1 MSNHIKGQSTGPKT
15 VDGKAVSSQNARKD
29 SIFVQ
34 GYLPWENVDEKQQQ
48 FGAMTK
54 QWNAKDPSRQ
64 ILLRS
69 IEQCQLGMERMM
81 YIERKK
87 IEGLMQS
94 TTIAYAFCERASLS
108 EKIAHALPEWFFLE
122 DGESEKQRA
131 EKVTR
136 IYDEAADFQKRY
148 SDQLAARV
156 KDTYPALFTYV
167 MQGQKEGAS
176 FLITLGQRYKQ
187 SAVTLN
193 LAALMNDLKANWE
206 FHFIWAQAPARY
218 QTIIDGLRAEQM
230 EQAIDLDKSQRYAT
244 NLQNRMLKGFS
255 ALAAL
260 DQHELLMKNQRQ
272 LVAPIAPAL
281 DVIPKESGSK
291 KPDPQEKSAAD
302 SEVDSQ

>member
-1 MSNHIKGQSTGPKT
+1 MSDHIKGQSTGPKT

-34 GYLPWENVDEKQQQ
+34 GYLPWENIEEKQQQ
-48 FGAMTK
+48 FGAMAK

-64 ILLRS
+64 MLLRS
-69 IEQCQLGMERMM
+69 IEQCHLGMERMM

-94 TTIAYAFCERASLS
+94 TTIAYEFCERSGLS
-108 EKIAHALPEWFFLE
+108 EKIAHALPDWFFLE
-122 DGESEKQRA
+122 DGDSEKRRA
-131 EKVTR
+131 SKVAL
-136 IYDEAADFQKRY
+136 IYDEAVDFKTRY

-156 KDTYPALFTYV
+156 KEAYPELFAYV

-176 FLITLGQRYKQ
+176 FLMTLGQRYKG

-193 LAALMNDLKANWE
+193 LAALMNELNESYPYHLMWT
-206 FHFIWAQAPARY
+206 QAPARY

-230 EQAIDLDKSQRYAT
+230 EQAIDLNKSQRYAT

-260 DQHELLMKNQRQ
+260 DQHEALMKNQRQ
-272 LVAPIAPAL
+272 LAASITPIL
-281 DVIPKESGSK
+281 
-291 KPDPQEKSAAD
+291 
-302 SEVDSQ
+302 EVDPKASASNKTDSGDSQ

>member
-1 MSNHIKGQSTGPKT
+1 MSDHIKGQSTGPKT
-15 VDGKAVSSQNARKD
+15 VDGKAVSSQNARKE

-34 GYLPWENVDEKQQQ
+34 SYLPWENIDEKRQQ

-64 ILLRS
+64 MLLRS

-94 TTIAYAFCERASLS
+94 ATIAYAFCERAGLS

-122 DGESEKQRA
+122 DGESDKQRA
-131 EKVTR
+131 TKVTR
-136 IYDEAADFQKRY
+136 IYDEAADFQKCY

-156 KDTYPALFTYV
+156 KDAYPALFTYV

-187 SAVTLN
+187 PAVTLN
-193 LAALMNDLKANWE
+193 LGALMNELKENWE
-206 FHFIWAQAPARY
+206 FHFIWAKAPSRY
-218 QTIIDGLRAEQM
+218 QAIIDGLRAEQM

-281 DVIPKESGSK
+281 DIVPKKLDSQQLQS
-291 KPDPQEKSAAD
+291 AD
-302 SEVDSQ
+302 SGADGE

>member
-1 MSNHIKGQSTGPKT
+1 MSDHIKGQSTGPKT
-15 VDGKAVSSQNARKD
+15 VDGKAVSSQNACKD

-34 GYLPWENVDEKQQQ
+34 GYLPWENIDEKQQQ
-48 FGAMTK
+48 FGAMAK

-64 ILLRS
+64 MLLRT

-94 TTIAYAFCERASLS
+94 TTIAYEFCERAGLS
-108 EKIAHALPEWFFLE
+108 EKIAHALPDWFFLE
-122 DGESEKQRA
+122 DGDSEKQRA
-131 EKVTR
+131 VKVAR
-136 IYDEAADFQKRY
+136 IYDETAEFKARF

-156 KDTYPALFTYV
+156 KDVYPALFGYV
-167 MQGQKEGAS
+167 MQGQKEGTS
-176 FLITLGQRYKQ
+176 FLMTLGQRFKG

-193 LAALMNDLKANWE
+193 LAALMNELNE
-206 FHFIWAQAPARY
+206 NYPYHLTWAQAPARY
-218 QTIIDGLRAEQM
+218 QTIIDGLRAEQI

-260 DQHELLMKNQRQ
+260 DQHELLKKNQQQ
-272 LVAPIAPAL
+272 LEASINPIL
-281 DVIPKESGSK
+281 EVTPKEPTPKKTDSGSK
-291 KPDPQEKSAAD
+291 SM
-302 SEVDSQ
+302 EVKRAE

>member
-1 MSNHIKGQSTGPKT
+1 MSDHIKGQSTGPKT

-48 FGAMTK
+48 FGAMAK
-54 QWNAKDPSRQ
+54 QWGAKDPSRQ
-64 ILLRS
+64 MLLSS

-94 TTIAYAFCERASLS
+94 TTIAYQFCVRAGLS
-108 EKIAHALPEWFFLE
+108 EKIAHALPDWFFLE

-131 EKVTR
+131 VKVAS
-136 IYDEAADFQKRY
+136 IYDETAEFKARY
-148 SDQLAARV
+148 SDQLAAKV
-156 KDTYPALFTYV
+156 KDSYPALFAYV
-167 MQGQKEGAS
+167 MQGQKESTS
-176 FLITLGQRYKQ
+176 FLMTLGQRYKA

-193 LAALMNDLKANWE
+193 LGALMNELKENWE

-260 DQHELLMKNQRQ
+260 DQHELLMKNQQQ
-272 LVAPIAPAL
+272 LAVSVVPVL
-281 DVIPKESGSK
+281 EVVPKEPEPKKTDSGH
-291 KPDPQEKSAAD
+291 KSTEVKR
-302 SEVDSQ
+302 SE

>member
-1 MSNHIKGQSTGPKT
+1 MSDHIKGQSTGPKT

-34 GYLPWENVDEKQQQ
+34 GYLPWENIDEKQQQ
-48 FGAMTK
+48 FLAMTR

-64 ILLRS
+64 MLLRS
-69 IEQCQLGMERMM
+69 IEQCHLGIERMM

-87 IEGLMQS
+87 IQGLMQS
-94 TTIAYAFCERASLS
+94 TTIAYQFCERAGLS
-108 EKIAHALPEWFFLE
+108 EKIAHALPSWFFLE

-131 EKVTR
+131 VKVAH
-136 IYDEAADFQKRY
+136 IYDETAEFKARY

-156 KDTYPALFTYV
+156 KDVYPALFTYV
-167 MQGQKEGAS
+167 MHSQKEGAS
-176 FLITLGQRYKQ
+176 FLMTLGQRYKE

-193 LAALMNDLKANWE
+193 LGALMNELKERWE
-206 FHFIWAQAPARY
+206 FHFIWAQEPARY

-244 NLQNRMLKGFS
+244 NLQNRMLKGFL

-260 DQHELLMKNQRQ
+260 DQHELLMKNQQQIAAQ
-272 LVAPIAPAL
+272 LENASNPVLEMA
-281 DVIPKESGSK
+281 PKESATK
-291 KPDPQEKSAAD
+291 KPDSGQK
-302 SEVDSQ
+302 

>member
-1 MSNHIKGQSTGPKT
+1 MSDHTKGQSTGPKT

-34 GYLPWENVDEKQQQ
+34 GYLPWEDQDEKRQQ

-64 ILLRS
+64 MLLRS
-69 IEQCQLGMERMM
+69 IEQCHIGIERML

-94 TTIAYAFCERASLS
+94 TLIAPEFCERAGFSQKMANL
-108 EKIAHALPEWFFLE
+108 LPDWYFLE
-122 DGESEKQRA
+122 DGIKEKKRA
-131 EKVTR
+131 LLISQ
-136 IYDEAADFQKRY
+136 IYDEADDLKSRY
-148 SDQLAARV
+148 SDQLVSRA
-156 KDTYPALFTYV
+156 KEEYPALYAHV

-176 FLITLGQRYKQ
+176 FLMVLGRAYAQ
-187 SAVTLN
+187 SVPTMN
-193 LAALMNDLKANWE
+193 LAALMNKFTENYEYHL
-206 FHFIWAQAPARY
+206 IWAQAPSRY

-230 EQAIDLDKSQRYAT
+230 EQAIDLEKSQRYAT

-260 DQHELLMKNQRQ
+260 DQHELLMKNQQ
-272 LVAPIAPAL
+272 KPVTQIDSAANTVLEL
-281 DVIPKESGSK
+281 SPKESDPK
-291 KPDPQEKSAAD
+291 KSDAGD
-302 SEVDSQ
+302 SI

>member
-1 MSNHIKGQSTGPKT
+1 MSDHIKGQSTGPKT
-15 VDGKAVSSQNARKD
+15 VDGKAESSQNARKD

-34 GYLPWENVDEKQQQ
+34 GYLPWENIDEKQQQ
-48 FGAMTK
+48 FVAMAK
-54 QWNAKDPSRQ
+54 QWGAKDPSRQ
-64 ILLRS
+64 MLLRT
-69 IEQCQLGMERMM
+69 IEQCHLSIERMM

-94 TTIAYAFCERASLS
+94 TMIAYEFCERAGLS
-108 EKIAHALPEWFFLE
+108 EKIAHALPDWFFLE

-131 EKVTR
+131 LKVAR
-136 IYDEAADFQKRY
+136 IYDETADFKARF

-156 KDTYPALFTYV
+156 KDSYPALFGYV

-176 FLITLGQRYKQ
+176 FLMALGQRYKQ
-187 SAVTLN
+187 PAVTLN
-193 LAALMNDLKANWE
+193 LGALMNELKENWE
-206 FHFIWAQAPARY
+206 FHFIWAQAPSRY

-260 DQHELLMKNQRQ
+260 DQHEALMKNQQQ
-272 LVAPIAPAL
+272 LAAS
-281 DVIPKESGSK
+281 DVPVLQVTPKEPAPKKTDSGQKQTVGS
-291 KPDPQEKSAAD
+291 S
-302 SEVDSQ
+302 

>member
-1 MSNHIKGQSTGPKT
+1 MSDHIKGQSTGPKT

-48 FGAMTK
+48 FGAMAK
-54 QWNAKDPSRQ
+54 QWGAKDPSRQ
-64 ILLRS
+64 MLLSS

-94 TTIAYAFCERASLS
+94 TTIAYQFCVRAGLS
-108 EKIAHALPEWFFLE
+108 EKIAHALPDWFFLE
-122 DGESEKQRA
+122 DGESEKHRA
-131 EKVTR
+131 IKVTR
-136 IYDEAADFQKRY
+136 IYDETAEFKARF

-156 KDTYPALFTYV
+156 KDSYPALFAYV

-176 FLITLGQRYKQ
+176 FLMTLGQRYKQ
-187 SAVTLN
+187 AAVTLN
-193 LAALMNDLKANWE
+193 LATLMNELKENWE
-206 FHFIWAQAPARY
+206 FHFIWAEAPARY

-260 DQHELLMKNQRQ
+260 DQHETLMKNQQQ
-272 LVAPIAPAL
+272 LAASVVPVLEVA
-281 DVIPKESGSK
+281 PKESATK
-291 KPDPQEKSAAD
+291 KPDSGQK
-302 SEVDSQ
+302 

>member
-1 MSNHIKGQSTGPKT
+1 MSDHIKGQSTGPKT

-34 GYLPWENVDEKQQQ
+34 GYLPWENIDEKQQQ
-48 FGAMTK
+48 FGAMAK
-54 QWNAKDPSRQ
+54 QWGAKDPSRQ
-64 ILLRS
+64 MLLRS
-69 IEQCQLGMERMM
+69 IEQCQLGIERMM

-94 TTIAYAFCERASLS
+94 TTIAYEFCERAGLS
-108 EKIAHALPEWFFLE
+108 EKIAHALPDWFFLE

-131 EKVTR
+131 VKVAR
-136 IYDEAADFQKRY
+136 IYDETAEFKARY

-156 KDTYPALFTYV
+156 KDSYPALFAYV
-167 MQGQKEGAS
+167 MQGQKEGTS
-176 FLITLGQRYKQ
+176 FLMTLGQRYKQ

-193 LAALMNDLKANWE
+193 LATLLNELKENWE

-218 QTIIDGLRAEQM
+218 QIIIDGLRAEQM
-230 EQAIDLDKSQRYAT
+230 KQAIDMDKSQRYAT

-260 DQHELLMKNQRQ
+260 DQHELLMKNQQQ
-272 LVAPIAPAL
+272 LASSVVPVLEVAPKEPAPKKT
-281 DVIPKESGSK
+281 DSGQK
-291 KPDPQEKSAAD
+291 
-302 SEVDSQ
+302 